1 MHPFF
6 CAISVP
12 FIEGYNERLV
22 SGYSEIE
29 KSGYSESLL
38 LRYNLNGIC
47 RTMETSP
54 LLLLLLII
62 NIIRT
67 KRKSP

>member
-1 MHPFF
+1 MHHAPIF

-29 KSGYSESLL
+29 KSVFSESLF
-38 LRYNLNGIC
+38 LRHNLRVIC
-47 RTMETSP
+47 KTMETS
-54 LLLLLLII
+54 LLFII
-62 NIIRT
+62 IIILT
-67 KRKSP
+67 KRKSQ